1 MVQSLR
7 LRRTTSTI
15 KNELRTLR
23 TRLMKG
29 GEVDARPHPSVKILT
44 QSETSKEKLSENDF
58 NGRRCHNRGE
68 PVW

>member
-1 MVQSLR
+1 
-7 LRRTTSTI
+7 
-15 KNELRTLR
+15 
-23 TRLMKG
+23 MKG

-58 NGRRCHNRGE
+58 NGRRCDNRGE